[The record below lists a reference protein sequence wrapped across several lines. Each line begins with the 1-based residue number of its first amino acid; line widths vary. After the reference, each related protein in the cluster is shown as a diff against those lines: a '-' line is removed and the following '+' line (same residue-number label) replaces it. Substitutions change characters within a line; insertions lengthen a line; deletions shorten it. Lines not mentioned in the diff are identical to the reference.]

1 MRNGFTFSQV
11 EKLNKTNSNPIQGNK
26 PMKITIFK
34 LATFAACVLA
44 LFQLESK
51 AAVQIRE
58 SLMTFGVNGVDQAT
72 VVDVFRQGSRT
83 DEESFHN
90 PRLNNNLNTVSFDL
104 SAGDSLVLKALKI
117 RTNHW
122 NSTSDGAWTPAG
134 APNSN
139 NWIDPSS
146 NQMRFFYSV
155 TPQSG
160 SDSWSSIVIPHLSS
174 NGNQHT
180 FEILNLATNLLSATS
195 AGNSYTL
202 KAYFEVE
209 YNSWVGETVE
219 NVTGDGSALTPAG
232 SAAFNVIPEP
242 SSSLLMGLGLAGLV
256 ALRLRRHRA

>member
-1 MRNGFTFSQV
+1 
-11 EKLNKTNSNPIQGNK
+11 
-26 PMKITIFK
+26 MKITIFK
-34 LATFAACVLA
+34 LATFAACVFA

-72 VVDVFRQGSRT
+72 VVDVYRQGSRT
-83 DEESFHN
+83 DEESFYN
-90 PRLNNNLNTVSFDL
+90 PRLNNNLNTVSFNL

-134 APNSN
+134 APNSD
-139 NWIDPSS
+139 NWIDQSS

-155 TPQSG
+155 TPESG
-160 SDSWSSIVIPHLSS
+160 SDSWSSIVIPYLSS
-174 NGNQHT
+174 SGNQRT
-180 FEILNLATNLLSATS
+180 FEITNLATNLLSATS

-202 KAYFEVE
+202 KTYFEVE
-209 YNSWVGETVE
+209 YNAWIGSTVE
-219 NVTGDGSALTPAG
+219 YVTGDGSALSPAG

>member
-1 MRNGFTFSQV
+1 M
-11 EKLNKTNSNPIQGNK
+11 NKTNSKPIQGNK
-26 PMKITIFK
+26 PMKTTIFK
-34 LATFAACVLA
+34 LTTIAACVLA

-83 DEESFHN
+83 DEGSFYN
-90 PRLNNNLNTVSFDL
+90 PRLNNNLGTASFDL

-122 NSTSDGAWTPAG
+122 DSTADGAWTPAG

-139 NWIDPSS
+139 NWVDPSA

-160 SDSWSSIVIPHLSS
+160 SDSWSSIVIPYLSS
-174 NGNQHT
+174 SGNLHT
-180 FEILNLATNLLSATS
+180 FEILNLTTNLLSGTS

-209 YNSWVGETVE
+209 YNSWIGSTVE
-219 NVTGDGSALTPAG
+219 NVTGDGSAISPAG

-242 SSSLLMGLGLAGLV
+242 SSSLLMGLGLAGLL
-256 ALRLRRHRA
+256 ALRRFGKS